1 MAAKEKSVQIPEKL
15 FAEIGM
21 YFLLDRRE
29 ESLENAIKAG
39 LNEKIEATVRH
50 ELYTRY
56 KTAAT
61 PEQQE
66 AARRDYLD
74 RVGISTDFRWD

>member
-1 MAAKEKSVQIPEKL
+1 MKKETSVMIPQKL
-15 FAEIGM
+15 FGEIVL

-29 ESLENAIKAG
+29 EGIENAIKAG
-39 LNEKIEATVRH
+39 LNAKIEATVRH
-50 ELYTRY
+50 NLYSEY

-74 RVGISTDFRWD
+74 RVGISTDFRWN

>member
-1 MAAKEKSVQIPEKL
+1 MAKEKSVQIPAKL
-15 FAEIGM
+15 FGEIVQ

-29 ESLENAIKAG
+29 ESLENAIKSG
-39 LNEKIEATVRH
+39 LNEKFEAVVRH
-50 ELYTRY
+50 DLYTRY
-56 KTAAT
+56 KTAPT

-74 RVGISTDFRWD
+74 RVGISTDFRW